1 MSKSKE
7 KLPIPRDRSYSEL
20 FQETARQL
28 NKDKKLPYRGREYTI
43 GIVQSHVYG
52 KIKDP
57 QVQEY
62 LNIIAHEWYSAQ

>member
-20 FQETARQL
+20 FIETANRL

-62 LNIIAHEWYSAQ
+62 LNIIANEWYKNQ

>member
-7 KLPIPRDRSYSEL
+7 RLPIPRGRSYSEL
-20 FQETARQL
+20 FVATATRL
-28 NKDKKLPYRGREYTI
+28 NNDKKLPYRGREYTI

-62 LNIIAHEWYSAQ
+62 LNAIANEWYNS